1 MRKSLNRNLESKSTD
16 VMKQGI
22 IRNNANMVKQMKQY
36 FLVYFVVV
44 EKLTFFGDLDD
55 LLDR

>member
-1 MRKSLNRNLESKSTD
+1 MRKSLNQNLESKSTD

>member
-22 IRNNANMVKQMKQY
+22 IMNKHGQKQMKQY
-36 FLVYFVVV
+36 FLVNFVV
-44 EKLTFFGDLDD
+44 EKLTFWGLG
-55 LLDR
+55 